1 MPQTYEIQSE
11 PKQVPIEPIQ
21 HAANSLDDSKREIY
35 LMDPELENYW
45 PSIASKDEVLKH
57 EPHKPVE
64 EMFKFAGQMDPT

>member
-1 MPQTYEIQSE
+1 MVQTYEMQME
-11 PKQVPIEPIQ
+11 PKQAPAQSIQ
-21 HAANSLDDSKREIY
+21 HAANSLDDSKREFF

-64 EMFKFAGQMDPT
+64 EMFKFAGPMDPA